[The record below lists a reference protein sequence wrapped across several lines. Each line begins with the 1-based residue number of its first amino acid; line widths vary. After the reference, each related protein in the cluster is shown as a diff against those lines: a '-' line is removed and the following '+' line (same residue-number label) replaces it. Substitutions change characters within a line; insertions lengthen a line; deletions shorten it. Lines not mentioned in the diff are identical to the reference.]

1 MIPRAASLLVLPL
14 LAGSMPVQPTAI
26 HDQSGLPVIGE
37 APDFVLRAQDGTRIA
52 LDQFRGKAVAVTF
65 IFASCSATCPILT
78 AKMAAVQDRLGSN
91 FGSRIAFLS
100 ITVDPDHDTPEV
112 LQRYA
117 DTFGANPV
125 GWKFLTGSPAVIQDI
140 ERQYGVFAARTQDGK
155 LDHTNLISLVD
166 PHGMLRVQYLGVR
179 FDPDEFRRDLLALVE
194 PPGTDQ

>member
-1 MIPRAASLLVLPL
+1 MIPRAASLLLLPL

-100 ITVDPDHDTPEV
+100 ITVDPDHDTPEM
-112 LQRYA
+112 LQHYA
-117 DTFGANPV
+117 DTFGANPT
-125 GWKFLTGSPAVIQDI
+125 GWKFLTGSPAVIRDI
-140 ERQYGVFAARTQDGK
+140 ERQYGVFATRTLSGK
-155 LDHTNLISLVD
+155 LDHTNLTSVVD
-166 PHGMLRVQYLGVR
+166 PQGMLRVQYLGVR
-179 FDPDEFRRDLLALVE
+179 FNPDEFRHDLLALVE

>member
-1 MIPRAASLLVLPL
+1 MIARTASFLVLPS
-14 LAGSMPVQPTAI
+14 LAGSMPVQPSPI
-26 HDQSGLPVIGE
+26 HDRSGLPVIGE
-37 APDFVLRAQDGTRIA
+37 APDFVLRGQDDAKIA

-78 AKMAAVQDRLGSN
+78 AKMAAVQDQLGSD
-91 FGSRIAFLS
+91 FGRKIVFLS

-117 DTFGANPV
+117 VTFGAKPI

-155 LDHTNLISLVD
+155 LDHTNLTSLVD
-166 PHGMLRVQYLGVR
+166 PQGMLRVQYLGVR
-179 FDPDEFRRDLLALVE
+179 FNPDEFRRDLLALVE
-194 PPGTDQ
+194 KPGTDQ

>member
-1 MIPRAASLLVLPL
+1 VIPRTASLLVLPL
-14 LAGSMPVQPTAI
+14 LAGSMPVLPPAV
-26 HDQSGLPVIGE
+26 HDHSGLPVIGE
-37 APDFVLRAQDGTRIA
+37 APDFVLRGQDGARIV
-52 LDQFRGKAVAVTF
+52 LDQFRGKAVAITF

-78 AKMAAVQDRLGSN
+78 AKMAAVQDQLGSD

-100 ITVDPDHDTPEV
+100 ITVDPDHGTPEV

-155 LDHTNLISLVD
+155 LDHTNLTSLVD
-166 PHGMLRVQYLGVR
+166 PQGMLRVQYLGVR

-194 PPGTDQ
+194 KPETDQ